1 MASNPMQR
9 KARNSFLA
17 GVLITVIILGAV
29 IGFLLYQIYAQ
40 KKEEEEVEENKV
52 SVYVLN
58 SDVKSGEPITSGMY
72 SIQDVQSD
80 VAPINAISS
89 SNKISDVC
97 TTDGDIIYA
106 RINKQDNAKEY
117 HIEKEGVE
125 YKLLTNINN
134 GEIEIDSLVDYDNIY
149 YRDSSKN
156 IVVVSL
162 AKDAIVAKCALKAN
176 TILSASLITAAE
188 EITTDDLREQELNMI
203 VLPTYLEENDY
214 VDIRLTLPSGED
226 FIVISKK
233 KIIDTNETTMWIN
246 MSEEE
251 ILTLSNAIVEAYQIE
266 GTKLYANTY
275 VEPGLQE
282 TASQTYMPSQAV
294 LDLINS
300 DKNIV
305 KEAKDALAV
314 RYTTY
319 NQHRAQINN
328 DLNMLE
334 QEEAQSKVSTGVQ
347 KSTGIQAQQRAD
359 YLQELKAQQT
369 TTTNTK

>member
-40 KKEEEEVEENKV
+40 RKEEEEVEENKV

-72 SIQDVQSD
+72 IIQDVQSD
-80 VAPINAISS
+80 VAPNNAISTFNTI
-89 SNKISDVC
+89 SNVC
-97 TTDGDIIYA
+97 TTNGDIIYA

-117 HIEKEGVE
+117 HIEKDGVE

-134 GEIEIDSLVDYDNIY
+134 REMEIDNLVDYKDIY
-149 YRDSSKN
+149 YRDSSNN
-156 IVVVSL
+156 IVTVSL

-176 TILSASLITAAE
+176 TILSASLITAAD

-251 ILTLSNAIVEAYQIE
+251 ILTLSNATVEAYQIE
-266 GTKLYANTY
+266 GSKLYANTY

-282 TASQTYMPSQAV
+282 TASQTYMPSEAV

-300 DKNIV
+300 DSNIV
-305 KEAKDALAV
+305 QEAKDALAAK
-314 RYTTY
+314 YLAY
-319 NQHRAQINN
+319 NKHRAQINN
-328 DLNMLE
+328 NLNMLE
-334 QEEAQSKVSTGVQ
+334 QEDAQSIVSTGVQ

-359 YLQELKAQQT
+359 YLQELNAQQAA
-369 TTTNTK
+369 TTNTK